1 MRIAFAL
8 AFVLPLLA
16 AAPASAQKVDVA
28 TIKCEDFVKSPKET
42 IGNLMM
48 WLSGYYTGEDDDAVI
63 DFDKMA
69 ADGQKLGAYCAQ
81 NPTISLLTAAERI
94 MSKE

>member
-8 AFVLPLLA
+8 ALALPLLG
-16 AAPASAQKVDVA
+16 AAPASAQKIDVA
-28 TIKCEDFVKSPKET
+28 TIKCEDFIKSGKDT

-48 WLSGYYTGEDDDAVI
+48 WLSGYYTGEDDDAII

-69 ADGQKLGAYCAQ
+69 ADGQKLGAFCAQ

>member
-1 MRIAFAL
+1 MRTAFAL
-8 AFVLPLLA
+8 AFLALLCA
-16 AAPASAQKVDVA
+16 TPASAQKIDVA
-28 TIKCEDFVKSPKET
+28 TIKCEDFIKSPKET

-48 WLSGYYTGEDDDAVI
+48 WLSGFYTGEDDDAII

-69 ADGQKLGAYCAQ
+69 ADGQKLGAYCAK
-81 NPTISLLTAAERI
+81 NPAISLLTAAERI

>member
-8 AFVLPLLA
+8 AFALPLLG
-16 AAPASAQKVDVA
+16 AAPASAQKLDVA
-28 TIKCEDFVKSPKET
+28 TIKCDDFVKSGKET

>member
-8 AFVLPLLA
+8 ALALPLLG
-16 AAPASAQKVDVA
+16 AAPALAQKIDVA

-48 WLSGYYTGEDDDAVI
+48 WLSGYYTGEDDDAII
-63 DFDKMA
+63 DFTKMA
-69 ADGQKLGAYCAQ
+69 DDGQKLGKFCAE

>member
-1 MRIAFAL
+1 MRTACAL
-8 AFVLPLLA
+8 ALLA
-16 AAPASAQKVDVA
+16 VVAATPAAAQKIDIS
-28 TIKCEDFVKSPKET
+28 TIKCEEFVKSGKDT

-48 WLSGYYTGEDDDAVI
+48 WLSGYYSGEDDEAII

-69 ADGQKLGAYCAQ
+69 ADGEKLGKLCAQ
-81 NPTISLLTAAERI
+81 NPALGLLTAAERI

>member
-1 MRIAFAL
+1 MRIALAL
-8 AFVLPLLA
+8 ALALPLLGT
-16 AAPASAQKVDVA
+16 APASAQKIDVA
-28 TIKCEDFVKSPKET
+28 TIKCEDFIKSGKDT

-48 WLSGYYTGEDDDAVI
+48 WLSGYYTGEDDDAII

-69 ADGQKLGAYCAQ
+69 SDGQKLGAFCAQ

>member
-1 MRIAFAL
+1 MRVAFAL
-8 AFVLPLLA
+8 ALALPLLG
-16 AAPASAQKVDVA
+16 AAPASAQKIDVA
-28 TIKCEDFVKSPKET
+28 TIKCEDFIKSGKDT

-48 WLSGYYTGEDDDAVI
+48 WLSGYYTGEDDDAII

-69 ADGQKLGAYCAQ
+69 ADGQKLGAVCAQ

>member
-8 AFVLPLLA
+8 ALALPLLG
-16 AAPASAQKVDVA
+16 AAPASAQKLDVA

-48 WLSGYYTGEDDDAVI
+48 WLSGYYTGEDDDAII

-69 ADGQKLGAYCAQ
+69 ADGQKLGAFCAQ

>member
-1 MRIAFAL
+1 MRTACAL
-8 AFVLPLLA
+8 ALLA
-16 AAPASAQKVDVA
+16 AIAATPVSAQKIDIS
-28 TIKCEDFVKSPKET
+28 TIKCEEFVKSGKDT

-48 WLSGYYTGEDDDAVI
+48 WLSGYYSGEDDEAII

-69 ADGQKLGAYCAQ
+69 ADGEKLGKLCAQ
-81 NPTISLLTAAERI
+81 NPALGLLTAAERI

>member
-1 MRIAFAL
+1 MRSACAL
-8 AFVLPLLA
+8 ALLAFFA
-16 AAPASAQKVDVA
+16 AAPASAQKVDVS
-28 TIKCEDFVKSPKET
+28 TIKCDDFVKSGKDT

-81 NPTISLLTAAERI
+81 IRRSAFSRPPSA
-94 MSKE
+94 S